1 MRAIPVERSGR
12 HGARF
17 NLTET
22 KMIHDFFNWCVWVL
36 EVIGHQTG
44 WGYELA
50 NIIIFVIIEPT
61 LIVLFFVMWIR
72 ERKIRRQL
80 AGIEGLSNQ

>member
-1 MRAIPVERSGR
+1 MAPLPIELLGWLGDRS
-12 HGARF
+12 
-17 NLTET
+17 NQTET
-22 KMIHDFFNWCVWVL
+22 RMIHDFFNWCVWVL

-80 AGIEGLSNQ
+80 AEIEGLSKQ